1 VRPVAVVT
9 GATRGIGLATARSL
23 AGRGLDLVVVGR
35 STRDS
40 PNRAGLPGT
49 LEAAAEQTAALGA
62 EVLAVPADLAAEGAA
77 ARLAAQ
83 VEERFGR
90 CDVLVNNA
98 AVSFLGPF
106 VEVPSRKW
114 RTVLT
119 VNLFAAVELIE
130 AFLPGMIERGAGRI
144 ISMGSDAADTHL
156 DSGVHQL
163 PYSASKSAI
172 EVMSRGLA
180 RQLAG
185 TGIAVNA
192 LRPNVATEAVTM
204 HAPQLL
210 DDPTGRWA
218 STAAYGEAVAWLAE
232 QPATFTGHLLTND
245 DLKAAGALAG

>member
-1 VRPVAVVT
+1 MRRVAVVT
-9 GATRGIGLATARSL
+9 GATRGIGRASAHAL
-23 AGRGLDLVVVGR
+23 GRRGFDLVVVGR
-35 STRDS
+35 STRET

-49 LEAAAEQTAALGA
+49 LEAVAEEATEMGV
-62 EVLAVPADLAAEGAA
+62 EVLAIPADLAAEGAA

-83 VEERFGR
+83 VAERFGR

-106 VEVPSRKW
+106 REVPARRW
-114 RTVLT
+114 RTVLN
-119 VNLFAAVELIE
+119 VNLLSAVDLIE
-130 AFLPGMIERGAGRI
+130 AFLPGMIQRGDGRI
-144 ISMGSDAADTHL
+144 INMGSDAADTHV

-163 PYSASKSAI
+163 PYAASKAAI
-172 EVMSRGLA
+172 EALSRGLA
-180 RQLAG
+180 HQLTG
-185 TGIAVNA
+185 TGVAVNA

-218 STAAYGEAVAWLAE
+218 STTAYGEAVAWLAE
-232 QPATFTGHLLTND
+232 QPATFSGHLLTNS